1 MRVSAGSSPQ
11 GPVPSTDPGAA
22 RSGPYAGLVILIVV
36 KWPVRPEFDEQWP
49 ELVREFTEAVRAEPG
64 NEFFEW
70 SRSVDQPHTWVLVEG
85 FRDAGAGAVHTGSA
99 HFRQAIA
106 EMPDWIS
113 ATPSIMYVDSPD
125 LAGWG
130 PMGEVQ
136 PRG

>member
-1 MRVSAGSSPQ
+1 
-11 GPVPSTDPGAA
+11 
-22 RSGPYAGLVILIVV
+22 VILIVV

-64 NEFFEW
+64 NVFFEW
-70 SRSVDQPHTWVLVEG
+70 SRSVEQPNTWLLVEG
-85 FRDAGAGAVHTGSA
+85 FQDAEAGAVHTASD
-99 HFRQAIA
+99 HFQKAIS
-106 EMPDWIS
+106 EMPDWVS

-136 PRG
+136 PRS